1 MNVGTRAIL
10 HVDMN
15 NFYASV
21 ECLHNPSLRGKAV
34 AVGGDVEARHGII
47 LAKNYEAKAF
57 GIKTGETLWQA
68 RLKCPS
74 LVIVPPHYDRYLRF
88 SRLAREIYNEY
99 TDQVEPFGLDECWL
113 DVTGSQRIKGE
124 AAQIAEEI
132 RGRVKDELGVT
143 VSIGVSYNKVFSKL
157 GSDMKKPDAIT
168 TLTHENYRELAWP
181 LPAEDLLYVGPAT
194 KRKLYLRGV
203 TTIGRVANTDPKL
216 LQSWFG
222 KWGLVLY
229 TFANGQDNAPVKR
242 MEQESVIKSVGN
254 STTTPRDIINEDEAR
269 IVFWT
274 LADSVAARLRAYGRK
289 GRTVQ
294 ISLRDNRLYSF
305 ERQMT
310 LRQPTNLSGE
320 LLHAAMT
327 LLQKHYRFDVP
338 LRSIGLRA
346 CNLVPDDTPVQLS
359 FFDSDLEKRI
369 HQEKLERAI
378 DGLRARFGHQAMLRG
393 ILYADPVLGMLN
405 PQEDHIIHP
414 VGYFGG

>member
-1 MNVGTRAIL
+1 MGARAIL

-21 ECLHNPSLRGKAV
+21 ECLHNPSLRGKPV

-47 LAKNYEAKAF
+47 LAKNYQAKAY
-57 GIKTGETLWQA
+57 GIKTGEALWQA
-68 RLKCPS
+68 RQKCPG

-88 SRLAREIYNEY
+88 SRLAREIYDGY

-113 DVTGSQRIKGE
+113 DVTGSRRIRGE
-124 AAQIAEEI
+124 ATQIAEEI
-132 RGRVKDELGVT
+132 RERVKEELGVT
-143 VSIGVSYNKVFSKL
+143 VSIGVSYNKVFAKL
-157 GSDMKKPDAIT
+157 GSDIKKPDAVT
-168 TLTHENYRELAWP
+168 VLTPENYRERAWP
-181 LPAEDLLYVGPAT
+181 LPAEELLYVGPAT

-242 MEQESVIKSVGN
+242 MEQESIIKSVGN
-254 STTTPRDIINEDEAR
+254 STTTPRDVTTPQEAR
-269 IVFWT
+269 IVMWT
-274 LADSVAARLRAYGRK
+274 LADSVAARLREYGRK

-294 ISLRDNRLYSF
+294 ISLRNNRLYSF

-320 LLHAAMT
+320 LLDAAMA
-327 LLQKHYRFDVP
+327 LLQKHYCFDVP
-338 LRSIGLRA
+338 LRSLGLRA
-346 CNLVPDDTPVQLS
+346 CNLVPEDMPVQLS
-359 FFDSDLEKRI
+359 FFDGEIEKRI
-369 HQEKLERAI
+369 RQEKLEREI
-378 DGLRARFGHQAMLRG
+378 DGLRVRFGHEAVLRG
-393 ILYADPVLGMLN
+393 VLYADPALGMLN
-405 PQEDHIIHP
+405 PREDHIIHP